1 MNTTKVGIFR
11 LQSPAPAFMSGYFF
25 FWNEFH
31 IDIGRL
37 TDIIVVRKEGMN
49 MTMQSMLREKNMSM
63 YRLSQ
68 ISGVPKTTVIDICSG
83 KSDIEGCTAKTV
95 MQLSRAL
102 GCTMEELMQIDN
114 ARYDLTTGLPKDE
127 GYLEKGLPAYL
138 RKSIAAMQASW
149 AIVDRGG
156 KDLHWDIYWSELN
169 ADINSAETE
178 QEISSDQAWYLRRKY
193 LRMEKDDNT

>member
-1 MNTTKVGIFR
+1 MVLNRYTLRIKTGLI
-11 LQSPAPAFMSGYFF
+11 LTG
-25 FWNEFH
+25 
-31 IDIGRL
+31 GRL
-37 TDIIVVRKEGMN
+37 TDIIVAKKGVMN
-49 MTMQSMLREKNMSM
+49 MTIQSLLREKNLSM

-102 GCTMEELMQIDN
+102 GCTMEELMQIDSS
-114 ARYDLTTGLPKDE
+114 RYDRSTGLPKDE
-127 GYLEKGLPAYL
+127 SYLEKGLPVYL
-138 RKSIAAMQASW
+138 QKSIEAMQASW
-149 AIVDRGG
+149 MILDDGG

-178 QEISSDQAWYLRRKY
+178 QEISSDRAWYLRRKY
-193 LRMEKDDNT
+193 LRMEKDDE

>member
-1 MNTTKVGIFR
+1 
-11 LQSPAPAFMSGYFF
+11 
-25 FWNEFH
+25 
-31 IDIGRL
+31 
-37 TDIIVVRKEGMN
+37 MN

-114 ARYDLTTGLPKDE
+114 ARYDRSPGLPKDE
-127 GYLEKGLPAYL
+127 SYLEKGLPAYL
-138 RKSIAAMQASW
+138 QKSITAMQTSW
-149 AIVDRGG
+149 ATVDGGG